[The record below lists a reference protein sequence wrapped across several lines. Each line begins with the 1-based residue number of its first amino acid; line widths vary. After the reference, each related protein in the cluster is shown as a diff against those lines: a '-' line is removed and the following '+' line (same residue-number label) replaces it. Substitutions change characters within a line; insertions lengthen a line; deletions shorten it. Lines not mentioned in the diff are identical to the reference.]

1 MRYLSWPS
9 GIAKSEYGTWTTTL
23 EDRAHA
29 GLLARCVAQCE
40 LILPGRA
47 RRKSLG
53 AEDGARVALVDL

>member
-1 MRYLSWPS
+1 MRVRD
-9 GIAKSEYGTWTTTL
+9 GRIGRQKVIL

-53 AEDGARVALVDL
+53 AEDGARVALIDL